1 MAHKYHN
8 LSKQDKYMILCT
20 YVDEALIKQKLE
32 DNHSFGMIRDWIIR
46 DYPEAIKDERLFWLN
61 TLQTT
66 RSIFKSQGL
75 TSNLKNYNTMPQ
87 NWKLQYRFPKDYTLE
102 QIRLINAEKSR
113 KGQMKTVEQRKKNGT
128 LGNPKFKR
136 KDSPLCK
143 EYYTSRG
150 ISLYE
155 ATKQIKEICSSGGI
169 AACKSFSD
177 NNRLSSIECKIA
189 AILDEIG
196 VSYSQQLQIRIPEN
210 NRLFGNL
217 SYIYDFLIGDLI
229 IEVNGTYF
237 HGDNRFFKASDI
249 ILGQPAEEVW
259 KKDQHKL
266 DIAKQMGFNVLTLWE
281 YDINYNEE
289 AIKQQIQEILVEQ

>member
-1 MAHKYHN
+1 
-8 LSKQDKYMILCT
+8 
-20 YVDEALIKQKLE
+20 
-32 DNHSFGMIRDWIIR
+32 
-46 DYPEAIKDERLFWLN
+46 ERLFWLN

-177 NNRLSSIECKIA
+177 NNRISSIECKIA

-196 VSYSQQLQIRIPEN
+196 VPYSQQLQIRIPEN

-249 ILGQPAEEVW
+249 ILGHPAEEVW

-266 DIAKQMGFNVLTLWE
+266 DVAKQMG
-281 YDINYNEE
+281 
-289 AIKQQIQEILVEQ
+289 